1 MKHFYQAFHIW
12 QTMSAKSRKSY
23 GNEHKEEVKKVKG
36 IYGIL

>member
-1 MKHFYQAFHIW
+1 
-12 QTMSAKSRKSY
+12 MSAKSRKSY